1 MHRALRERSRFMSL
15 LFQVLAKVDDIERD
29 GARKVTRFSA
39 VGYSLG
45 GLLARYVLG

>member
-1 MHRALRERSRFMSL
+1 MCLLGLADSRVFL
-15 LFQVLAKVDDIERD
+15 CQVLKKVEDVERD
-29 GARKVTRFSA
+29 GTRKVTRFSA